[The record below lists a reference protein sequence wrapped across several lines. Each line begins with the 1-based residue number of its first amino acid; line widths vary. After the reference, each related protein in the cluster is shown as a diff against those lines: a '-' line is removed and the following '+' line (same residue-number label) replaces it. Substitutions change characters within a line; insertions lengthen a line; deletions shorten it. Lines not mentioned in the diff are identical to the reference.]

1 MGVISDVC
9 GQSGGL
15 DGDSVVSSIAS
26 TPNLPTNQPV
36 TPMQALL
43 PGPLTAGPP
52 ILGLSLPTD
61 LDTQDSATL
70 EQFEASS
77 LAQEVEDRL
86 AQLVM
91 DEELSDARL
100 AQLVV
105 GEEIEIGGS
114 RVAAGMD
121 SDPTVL
127 GLGGGVE
134 GVSDGGRLSLLDI
147 ESSKATRDWSDGGG
161 GDDSA
166 DGGGDDGGMV
176 TSYETTRDPKETER
190 LENSSHVAR

>member
-1 MGVISDVC
+1 MISDVC

-26 TPNLPTNQPV
+26 TPNLPTSQPV

-105 GEEIEIGGS
+105 GKEIEIGGS

-121 SDPTVL
+121 
-127 GLGGGVE
+127 LGGGVE

-147 ESSKATRDWSDGGG
+147 ESSKATRDWSDG
-161 GDDSA
+161 A